1 MDGIRHAQVLRALL
15 RVLVALESPT
25 STWQLVEPFYLE
37 LLECAYETSLPL
49 EAPVGRALREPL
61 TFNTE
66 EDVQNLIISL
76 EMAFR
81 LQLSQIPTDTAT
93 LDAHQLADFVLGY
106 RLVHLDPQVYE
117 TDAKCSN
124 SSTCRKLAVG
134 MLRICKR
141 THSTTWDKTNNQ
153 KSCQWGSHPARCSI
167 DGDGFSHLSECLS
180 MTKIRSIIE
189 FSTINKP
196 TLRRTLDSCTERV
209 RMMMGKHWPTAA

>member
-134 MLRICKR
+134 MLRIFV
-141 THSTTWDKTNNQ
+141 S
-153 KSCQWGSHPARCSI
+153 
-167 DGDGFSHLSECLS
+167 
-180 MTKIRSIIE
+180 
-189 FSTINKP
+189 
-196 TLRRTLDSCTERV
+196 
-209 RMMMGKHWPTAA
+209 MGKPSRSMLDRWRWVLTSLGVPFNDKNPKHYRVFDNKQADITKDFGQLYRTSTDDDGEALAYRSMIDHYL